1 MRLTREAYK
10 GHLIQVGS
18 FDGALRHPTRNRKW
32 GEWYPAYRIYVEG
45 SPGKIV
51 HQETLDNPYQSQ
63 DEADRS
69 AFTAAKSW
77 IDSQTKPQA
86 KTKKRKR

>member
-1 MRLTREAYK
+1 MRLTRETYQ
-10 GHLIQVGS
+10 GYLIQVVS

-32 GEWYPAYRIYVEG
+32 GEWYPAYRIYGEG
-45 SPGKIV
+45 SPGRIV
-51 HQETLDNPYQSQ
+51 HQETLAHPYQSQ
-63 DEADRS
+63 EEADRS

-77 IDSQTKPQA
+77 IDSQQT